1 MEFANLRVHR
11 QTRGYAGQTTTALR
25 REESRARLRPG
36 DLAAGPGWTGQRP
49 KQRMVSAGRDKISR
63 PVGQA
68 HQPLRQCLILS
79 CTSPPTHLA
88 AAAAAGSGGSVAAVV
103 LIAHCKMER
112 IQLLPICWSCSNTL
126 IPKLWI
132 SFALILLTRTRKL
145 ATLALHS
152 VTTIAS
158 KVTFTATGCTVTVG
172 LRAKV

>member
-88 AAAAAGSGGSVAAVV
+88 AAAAAAGSGGAVAAVV

-132 SFALILLTRTRKL
+132 SFALILLT
-145 ATLALHS
+145 
-152 VTTIAS
+152 
-158 KVTFTATGCTVTVG
+158 
-172 LRAKV
+172 